1 MRSQPPYWNVKLYE
15 NMFRWALNIL
25 KAGKSDLGIKVRQ
38 AGDIWTIMEF
48 HNRKYLWAISLEEG
62 AFLPKSDKD
71 FLCLKDLFEPHL
83 INRAL
88 IGMGVDRYRSLRG
101 ELENRR
107 FLFLADHHRVLKKFY
122 FGESA
127 EDIVKSQESYNHIA
141 LGILKEEGYDPE
153 KAVIVYDTLTHRF
166 IEVMTAL
173 TLVRKGYAVFFEG
186 GVLELMIPIAGMPD
200 GIAVKVS
207 GEGFTFKELLTFG
220 KNVWKKAGEKLFS
233 ESLAIEVKPEPREG
247 SKGYQ
252 QLAEYISTGYFT
264 KGLLACPGRVG
275 DERHYPEY
283 SYLTWDYDGNE
294 HFYEIKVVK
303 SDEANLKDL
312 VTVSKT
318 LINHVTEFGIG

>member
-1 MRSQPPYWNVKLYE
+1 MRSQPPYWNVRLYE
-15 NMFRWALNIL
+15 NMFKWALNIL

-48 HNRKYLWAISLEEG
+48 NNQKYLWIVSLEEG

-83 INRAL
+83 INRTL
-88 IGMGVDRYRSLRG
+88 IGVGIDRYRNIRS

-107 FLFLADHHRVLKKFY
+107 FLFLADHHRVLMKFY
-122 FGESA
+122 FGLSV
-127 EDIVKSQESYNHIA
+127 EDIAKSQESYNHVA
-141 LGILKEEGYDPE
+141 LGILKEEGYDPKE
-153 KAVIVYDTLTHRF
+153 AVIVYDTLTHRF

-233 ESLAIEVKPEPREG
+233 ESLAICLLYTSPSPRD
-247 SKGYQ
+247 
-252 QLAEYISTGYFT
+252 LSTSRMPSS
-264 KGLLACPGRVG
+264 A
-275 DERHYPEY
+275 
-283 SYLTWDYDGNE
+283 
-294 HFYEIKVVK
+294 
-303 SDEANLKDL
+303 
-312 VTVSKT
+312 
-318 LINHVTEFGIG
+318 